1 MIKIYEMYFSIQ
13 PLLVGGNPFQTSSI
27 YALIHALE
35 QKWGI
40 YFAMGGMA
48 KVVEELKN
56 LMIRQGV
63 TIKTNHEVERLE
75 VNGNNISRVHIKNQ
89 ASINTDLVV
98 SNSDPITVNSVF
110 LGEEKNQS
118 KIDS

>member
-1 MIKIYEMYFSIQ
+1 M
-13 PLLVGGNPFQTSSI
+13 I

-63 TIKTNHEVERLE
+63 IKNNHEVEKLSKWK
-75 VNGNNISRVHIKNQ
+75 NISELH
-89 ASINTDLVV
+89 
-98 SNSDPITVNSVF
+98 
-110 LGEEKNQS
+110 
-118 KIDS
+118 